1 MARKI
6 LFIGLVGII
15 LCATFVFGPGNL
27 AGPVQA
33 YDNHIDEATKQ
44 HILDATVKIT
54 LFAPLLDEAGNQK
67 IFEEN
72 GKMRGQITVSEGLGT
87 LVRAGGETL
96 IITHDHWSMLTVKLD
111 KVQFHNASNE
121 LLLELDWST
130 LFSLYRYRDGGTLVF
145 VAPDK
150 LSAQMSAVDL
160 AGENVALQKD
170 DALQVV
176 YWQPESKE
184 LLIDERVSVERV
196 TVEPVVVEATEQY
209 KDLPTI
215 KMQSVNGKVVI
226 NGNSGGGVF
235 LNGQLVG
242 NMWETIVRRTLVDG
256 EETGVAMHT
265 LSRAAQ
271 LTYQMLD

>member
-15 LCATFVFGPGNL
+15 LCAAFVFGPGIL
-27 AGPVQA
+27 ADPVQA

-96 IITHDHWSMLTVKLD
+96 IITHDHWSTLTVKLD

-145 VAPDK
+145 VAPDQ

-160 AGENVALQKD
+160 AEENVTLQKD
-170 DALQVV
+170 EALQVV
-176 YWQPESKE
+176 YWQPESTE
-184 LLIDERVSVERV
+184 PVS
-196 TVEPVVVEATEQY
+196 VEPVVVEATEQY

-215 KMQSVNGKVVI
+215 KMKSVNGKVVTH
-226 NGNSGGGVF
+226 GNSGGGVF

-256 EETGVAMHT
+256 EDTGVATHT